1 MPYLL
6 YYQDTRSSHLL
17 MVYPSYASKVY
28 IIHRRSEFRACQED
42 LMRAITNPKIEFLTN
57 YEIAEA
63 HGKDNLES
71 LTLQSVMTGEKRNLP
86 VRAPCSG

>member
-1 MPYLL
+1 M
-6 YYQDTRSSHLL
+6 
-17 MVYPSYASKVY
+17 Y

-63 HGKDNLES
+63 HGKDNLEA
-71 LTLQSVMTGEKRNLP
+71 LTIQSVMTGEKRSLP
-86 VRAPCSG
+86 VRPYQWYIAISC